1 MAYLRQ
7 FGRKGLYDTVRIQA
21 GLHSS
26 IFIHVIIVV
35 IINKAAVLELQE
47 GCSRQDCQ
55 GKANQR
61 RNPVFMLGCVRAESF
76 F

>member
-35 IINKAAVLELQE
+35 IINKAAVFELPE
-47 GCSRQDCQ
+47 GCNRQDRQ
-55 GKANQR
+55 KQTNQR
-61 RNPVFMLGCVRAESF
+61 
-76 F
+76 